1 MSASQSFSHGPGL
14 PLSVCIVAHNEQ
26 ENIVRTL
33 RSVVGWAAQVV
44 VLDCESSDTTAALA
58 EANGAEVHHGPNL
71 IPEISKNNSFLFA
84 REEWIL
90 LLDADEVI
98 PDPLKREIEQAIAR
112 NPIENGFR
120 MPRRNFYFD
129 TPLMHGGN
137 YPDRQL
143 RLFRSGRGKFPG
155 KGYHE
160 TLMID
165 GSVGLLNEPFD
176 HFTYPTFAV
185 WFHKFEW
192 YTRYEA
198 SVYQQKGIPIT
209 SRTIWKYMILTPL
222 RRWLKRL
229 FLKQGIRDGVPG
241 VLAATFDLMT
251 KVVGFGRYWE
261 MEKNKKQ

>member
-1 MSASQSFSHGPGL
+1 M
-14 PLSVCIVAHNEQ
+14 
-26 ENIVRTL
+26 RTL

-44 VLDCESSDTTAALA
+44 VLDCESSDSTAMLA
-58 EANGAEVHHGPNL
+58 EENGAEVHHAPNL

-84 REEWIL
+84 RKEWIL
-90 LLDADEVI
+90 LLDADEVM
-98 PDPLKREIEQAIAR
+98 PDPLKREIEQTIVR
-112 NPIENGFR
+112 NPTESGFR
-120 MPRRNFYFD
+120 FPRRNFYFG
-129 TPLMHGGN
+129 TPLMYGGN

-143 RLFRSGRGKFPG
+143 RLFRRGRGQFPG

-165 GSVGLLNEPFD
+165 GTIGQLSQPFD
-176 HFTYPTFAV
+176 HFTYPTFKV
-185 WFHKFEW
+185 WLHKFEW

-198 SVYQQKGIPIT
+198 NVYQQQEIPIT
-209 SRTIWKYMILTPL
+209 SATIWKYMILRPL

-261 MEKNKKQ
+261 MKNNAERKDEL